1 LLLYQIHI
9 YIYNVYRVVV
19 VVVVVV
25 DAVPLFFFFSSKSSS
40 SGLRRRHGDI
50 TKVILLHSKEGICIY
65 QKVSALF
72 TAKNERANLQTLPV
86 NVTRPAK
93 VSKLRT
99 TNGLRVLCK
108 AGLKP

>member
-1 LLLYQIHI
+1 MRL
-9 YIYNVYRVVV
+9 
-19 VVVVVV
+19 
-25 DAVPLFFFFSSKSSS
+25 SSK
-40 SGLRRRHGDI
+40 
-50 TKVILLHSKEGICIY
+50 
-65 QKVSALF
+65 VSIRI
-72 TAKNERANLQTLPV
+72 TAKNGMSNLQTLPV